1 MAHGQAAVGL
11 IQIVEKAGA
20 TLEGVGIAIEK
31 GFQGGGDEL
40 RKRGI
45 QVESLAIVEKMDA
58 DTGKIEFR

>member
-1 MAHGQAAVGL
+1 ML
-11 IQIVEKAGA
+11 IEKAGA

-45 QVESLAIVEKMDA
+45 QVESLAIVEKMDS